1 MILVIIIGVLALFS
15 LISIVLG
22 TDEPRRSDV
31 GTPRSDVEPA
41 NHMWYLM
48 RYGAR

>member
-1 MILVIIIGVLALFS
+1 MILVIILGLLALFS

-22 TDEPRRSDV
+22 TDEPRQ
-31 GTPRSDVEPA
+31 SDVETTAP
-41 NHMWYLM
+41 MWYLM